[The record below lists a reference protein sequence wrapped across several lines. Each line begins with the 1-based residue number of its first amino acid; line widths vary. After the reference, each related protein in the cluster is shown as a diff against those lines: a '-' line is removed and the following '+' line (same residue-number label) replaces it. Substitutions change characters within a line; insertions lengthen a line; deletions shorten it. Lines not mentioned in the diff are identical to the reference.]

1 MGKILIIKGADFSK
15 VAIDTHT
22 IPPTTPTPPTPT
34 GNLWD
39 EALKDTD
46 IAPLMANSTKV
57 YELASAISND
67 GTKIGTPV
75 NTPGTITLSNSYFIL
90 FDATF
95 NSGEGP
101 DSPAIIT
108 RLADN
113 GNFARLSEDDYYNFS
128 AAWKSNKKVM
138 ITDIVLGN
146 RYKFFAMF
154 DRRAGTLIVKNL
166 TTGKL
171 YPTLTG
177 VTGGGTLREQFYL
190 AGGASAINAFNGTI
204 HKFYIGVK

>member
-1 MGKILIIKGADFSK
+1 MGKTLIIKGADFSK
-15 VAIDTHT
+15 VAIGTHT
-22 IPPTTPTPPTPT
+22 PTPT

-39 EALKDTD
+39 KALKDTD

-57 YELASAISND
+57 FELTSAISND
-67 GTKIGTPV
+67 GTKIGTSI
-75 NTPGTITLSNSYFIL
+75 NTPGTVTSRNSYFIL

-95 NSGEGP
+95 NSGEGS

-108 RLADN
+108 RLADS
-113 GNFARLSEDDYYNFS
+113 GNFAKLAEDDYYNFS
-128 AAWKSNKKVM
+128 ANWKSNKKVM

-146 RYKFFAMF
+146 RYKFFAMY
-154 DRRAGTLIVKNL
+154 DRRAGTLIVKNI

-177 VTGGGTLREQFYL
+177 VTGDGILRKQFYL
-190 AGGASAINAFNGTI
+190 AGGESEINAFNGTI
-204 HKFYIGVK
+204 HEFYIGVK

>member
-1 MGKILIIKGADFSK
+1 MGKTLIIKGADFSK
-15 VAIDTHT
+15 VAIDSQP
-22 IPPTTPTPPTPT
+22 IPPTPT

-46 IAPLMANSTKV
+46 IAPLMANSKKV
-57 YELASAISND
+57 YELTSIISND
-67 GTKIGTPV
+67 GTKTGTPV
-75 NTPGTITLSNSYFIL
+75 NTPGSITLSNSYFIL

-95 NSGEGP
+95 NYGEGS

-113 GNFARLSEDDYYNFS
+113 GNFARLSQENYYNFS

-190 AGGASAINAFNGTI
+190 AGGES
-204 HKFYIGVK
+204 

>member
-15 VAIDTHT
+15 VAIDAQPIPP
-22 IPPTTPTPPTPT
+22 IPPTPTPT

-75 NTPGTITLSNSYFIL
+75 NTPGTVTLSNSYFIL

-95 NSGEGP
+95 NSGEGS

-113 GNFARLSEDDYYNFS
+113 GNFARL
-128 AAWKSNKKVM
+128 A
-138 ITDIVLGN
+138 
-146 RYKFFAMF
+146 R
-154 DRRAGTLIVKNL
+154 
-166 TTGKL
+166 
-171 YPTLTG
+171 
-177 VTGGGTLREQFYL
+177 
-190 AGGASAINAFNGTI
+190 
-204 HKFYIGVK
+204 

>member
-15 VAIDTHT
+15 VAIDAQP
-22 IPPTTPTPPTPT
+22 IPPAST
-34 GNLWD
+34 LWD

-46 IAPLMANSTKV
+46 IAPLMANSTKA

-67 GTKIGTPV
+67 GTKVGTPV
-75 NTPGTITLSNSYFIL
+75 NTPGTVTLSNSYFIL

-95 NSGEGP
+95 NTILSG
-101 DSPAIIT
+101 SPAIIT

-113 GNFARLSEDDYYNFS
+113 GNFAKLQEDTYYNFS
-128 AAWKSNKKVM
+128 ASWKSNKKVM
-138 ITDIVLGN
+138 ITDILPGN

-154 DRRAGTLIVKNL
+154 DRPAGMLTVKNL

-177 VTGGGTLREQFYL
+177 VTGGGTLRDQFYL
-190 AGGASAINAFNGTI
+190 AGGQSTVNAFNGTI

>member
-1 MGKILIIKGADFSK
+1 MGKVLIIKGADFSK
-15 VAIDTHT
+15 VAIDAQ
-22 IPPTTPTPPTPT
+22 PTPPTPT

-39 EALKDTD
+39 KALKDTD

-57 YELASAISND
+57 YELNSIISND
-67 GTKIGTPV
+67 GTKTGTSV
-75 NTPGTITLSNSYFIL
+75 NIPGTVTLSNSYFIL

-95 NSGEGP
+95 NSGEGS

-113 GNFARLSEDDYYNFS
+113 GNFAKLAEDDYYNFS
-128 AAWKSNKKVM
+128 ADWKSNKKVM
-138 ITDIVLGN
+138 ITDIVPGN

-154 DRRAGTLIVKNL
+154 DRSTGTLIVKNL

-177 VTGGGTLREQFYL
+177 AAGGGTLRKQFYL
-190 AGGASAINAFNGTI
+190 AGGESEVNAFNGTI

>member
-15 VAIDTHT
+15 VAIDAQP
-22 IPPTTPTPPTPT
+22 IPPIPPAST
-34 GNLWD
+34 LWD

-46 IAPLMANSTKV
+46 IAPLMANSTKA

-67 GTKIGTPV
+67 GTKVGTPV
-75 NTPGTITLSNSYFIL
+75 NPPGTITLSNSYFIL

-95 NSGEGP
+95 NSGEGSV
-101 DSPAIIT
+101 SPAIIT

-154 DRRAGTLIVKNL
+154 DRPAGTLTVKNL

-177 VTGGGTLREQFYL
+177 AVGGGTLREQFYL
-190 AGGASAINAFNGTI
+190 AGGADAINAFNGTI
-204 HKFYIGVK
+204 HQFYIGVK

>member
-1 MGKILIIKGADFSK
+1 MGKTLIIKGADFSK
-15 VAIDTHT
+15 VAIDSQP
-22 IPPTTPTPPTPT
+22 IPPTPTPT

-46 IAPLMANSTKV
+46 IAPLMANSKKV
-57 YELASAISND
+57 YELTSIISND
-67 GTKIGTPV
+67 GTKTGSSV
-75 NTPGTITLSNSYFIL
+75 NTPGSITLSNSYFIL

-95 NSGEGP
+95 NYGEGS

-113 GNFARLSEDDYYNFS
+113 GNFARLAEDDYYSFS
-128 AAWKSNKKVM
+128 ASWKSNKKVM
-138 ITDIVLGN
+138 ITDLVIGN

-154 DRRAGTLIVKNL
+154 DRSTGTLIVKNL

-177 VTGGGTLREQFYL
+177 AVGGGTLREQFYL
-190 AGGASAINAFNGTI
+190 AGGESQINAFNGTI

>member
-1 MGKILIIKGADFSK
+1 MGKTLIIKGADFSK
-15 VAIDTHT
+15 VAIDAQP
-22 IPPTTPTPPTPT
+22 IPPTPTPT

-46 IAPLMANSTKV
+46 IAPLMANSKKV
-57 YELASAISND
+57 YELTSIISND
-67 GTKIGTPV
+67 GTKTGTSV
-75 NTPGTITLSNSYFIL
+75 NTPDIVTLSNSYFIL

-95 NSGEGP
+95 NSGEGS

-113 GNFARLSEDDYYNFS
+113 GNFARLAEDDYYSFS
-128 AAWKSNKKVM
+128 ASWKSNKKVM
-138 ITDIVLGN
+138 ITDLVIGN

-154 DRRAGTLIVKNL
+154 DRSTGTLIVKNL

-177 VTGGGTLREQFYL
+177 AVGGGTLRRQFYL
-190 AGGASAINAFNGTI
+190 AGGESEINAFNGTI

>member
-15 VAIDTHT
+15 VAIDAQP
-22 IPPTTPTPPTPT
+22 IPPAST
-34 GNLWD
+34 LWD

-57 YELASAISND
+57 YELASEISND
-67 GTKIGTPV
+67 GTKVGTPV
-75 NTPGTITLSNSYFIL
+75 NTPGTVTLSNSYFIL

-95 NSGEGP
+95 NFGEGSQ
-101 DSPAIIT
+101 SPAIIT

-113 GNFARLSEDDYYNFS
+113 GNFTRLAEDDYYNFS
-128 AAWKSNKKVM
+128 ANWKSNKKVM
-138 ITDIVLGN
+138 ITDIEQGN
-146 RYKFFAMF
+146 RYKFFALF
-154 DRRAGTLIVKNL
+154 DRSAGTLVVKNL

-177 VTGGGTLREQFYL
+177 AVGGGTLRNQFYL
-190 AGGASAINAFNGTI
+190 AGGEYTTNAFNGTI
-204 HKFYIGVK
+204 HQFYIGVK

>member
-1 MGKILIIKGADFSK
+1 MKKYKCKICGHIY
-15 VAIDTHT
+15 
-22 IPPTTPTPPTPT
+22 
-34 GNLWD
+34 D
-39 EALKDTD
+39 EAKENIIQISTD
-46 IAPLMANSTKV
+46 YLSKEQEKTPGANLI
-57 YELASAISND
+57 EAFGSND
-67 GTKIGTPV
+67 GTKTGTPV
-75 NTPGTITLSNSYFIL
+75 NTPGSITLSNSYFIL

-95 NSGEGP
+95 NSGEGS

-113 GNFARLSEDDYYNFS
+113 GNFARLAQENYYNFS
-128 AAWKSNKKVM
+128 AAWESDKKVM

-154 DRRAGTLIVKNL
+154 DRSTGTLIVKNL

-177 VTGGGTLREQFYL
+177 AVGGGTLRRQFYL
-190 AGGASAINAFNGTI
+190 AGGESEINAFNGTI

>member
-15 VAIDTHT
+15 VAIGAQP
-22 IPPTTPTPPTPT
+22 IPPTPPTPT

-67 GTKIGTPV
+67 GTKVGTPV
-75 NTPGTITLSNSYFIL
+75 NTPGTVTLSNSYFIL

-95 NSGEGP
+95 NSAE
-101 DSPAIIT
+101 DRLTPAIIT

-113 GNFARLSEDDYYNFS
+113 GNFVKFGKDNYYSFS
-128 AAWKSNKKVM
+128 AAWTSDKKVM
-138 ITDIVLGN
+138 ITDLVIGN

-190 AGGASAINAFNGTI
+190 AGGASEINAFNGTI

>member
-22 IPPTTPTPPTPT
+22 TPPTPT

-57 YELASAISND
+57 YELDSEISND
-67 GTKIGTPV
+67 GTKTGIPVDTPV
-75 NTPGTITLSNSYFIL
+75 TVTLSNSYFIL

-95 NSGEGP
+95 NSGKDSG
-101 DSPAIIT
+101 SPAIIT

-113 GNFARLSEDDYYNFS
+113 GNFARLYNDNYYNFS
-128 AAWKSNKKVM
+128 AAWDTNKKVM
-138 ITDIVLGN
+138 ITDIEQGN

-177 VTGGGTLREQFYL
+177 VTGGGTLREQFYI
-190 AGGASAINAFNGTI
+190 AGGADTINAFNGTI

>member
-1 MGKILIIKGADFSK
+1 MGKVLIIKGADFSK
-15 VAIDTHT
+15 VAIDAQP
-22 IPPTTPTPPTPT
+22 IPPIPTPT
-34 GNLWD
+34 GNLWN
-39 EALKDTD
+39 EALNDND
-46 IAPLMANSTKV
+46 IAPLMVNSTKA

-67 GTKIGTPV
+67 GTKVGTPV
-75 NTPGTITLSNSYFIL
+75 DALSTITLSNSYFIL

-95 NSGEGP
+95 NTGYSE
-101 DSPAIIT
+101 SPAIIT

-113 GNFARLSEDDYYNFS
+113 GNFARLANDEYFNFS
-128 AAWKSNKKVM
+128 ASWEADKKVM

-171 YPTLTG
+171 YPTLTE

-190 AGGASAINAFNGTI
+190 AGGASTTNAFNGTI
-204 HKFYIGVK
+204 HKLYIGVK

>member
-1 MGKILIIKGADFSK
+1 MGKVLIIKGADFSK
-15 VAIDTHT
+15 VAIGTHP
-22 IPPTTPTPPTPT
+22 IPPTPT
-34 GNLWD
+34 DNLWD

-46 IAPLMANSTKV
+46 IAPLMENSTKAF
-57 YELASAISND
+57 ELTSAISND
-67 GTKIGTPV
+67 GTKVGTSI
-75 NTPGTITLSNSYFIL
+75 NTPGTVTLRNSYFIL

-95 NSGEGP
+95 NFGEGS

-113 GNFARLSEDDYYNFS
+113 GNFARLAEDDYYNFS
-128 AAWKSNKKVM
+128 ASWKSNKKIM

-146 RYKFFAMF
+146 RYKFFAMY
-154 DRRAGTLIVKNL
+154 DRSAGTLIVKNI

-177 VTGGGTLREQFYL
+177 ATGGGTLREQFYL
-190 AGGASAINAFNGTI
+190 AGGESKINAFNGTI
-204 HKFYIGVK
+204 HELYIGVK